1 MQLNKLPIRAKV
13 LTLATGLM
21 ASPPVFAYSDLD
33 NLGNILTTRKNVD
46 YVRTISTEEVFDIA
60 QKFKFQMHL
69 KAWEQKTMFSS
80 SVISIVNDEDFRAIV
95 GMGIVAVP
103 FIKEEIERKPSVL
116 VWALNY
122 IYGVKISERSD
133 LTITEACNLW
143 IKAIS

>member
-1 MQLNKLPIRAKV
+1 MQLNKLPSQAKV

-21 ASPPVFAYSDLD
+21 VSTPVFAYSDLD

-46 YVRTISTEEVFDIA
+46 YMRAISSVEEFDIA

-69 KAWEQKTMFSS
+69 NAWEQKTMFSS
-80 SVISIVNDEDFRAIV
+80 SVATIVNDEDFQAIV

-122 IYGVKISERSD
+122 IYGSKISDKPD

>member
-1 MQLNKLPIRAKV
+1 MRLNKVPSQAKI

-21 ASPPVFAYSDLD
+21 VSTPVFAYSDLD
-33 NLGNILTTRKNVD
+33 NLGNILTARKNVE
-46 YVRTISTEEVFDIA
+46 YVKTVSSIEEFDIT

-80 SVISIVNDEDFRAIV
+80 SVAAIVNDEDFQSIV
-95 GMGIVAVP
+95 CMGMIAVP
-103 FIKEEIERKPSVL
+103 FIKEELERKPSVL

-122 IYGVKISERSD
+122 IFGSRISERTD

>member
-1 MQLNKLPIRAKV
+1 MRLNKVPNQAKI

-21 ASPPVFAYSDLD
+21 VSTPVFAYSDLD
-33 NLGNILTTRKNVD
+33 NLGNILTARKNVE
-46 YVRTISTEEVFDIA
+46 YVKTVSSIEEFDIT

-80 SVISIVNDEDFRAIV
+80 SVAAIVNDEDFQSIV
-95 GMGIVAVP
+95 CMGMIAVP
-103 FIKEEIERKPSVL
+103 FIKEELERKPSVL

-122 IYGVKISERSD
+122 IFGSRISERTD

>member
-21 ASPPVFAYSDLD
+21 ASTPVFAYSDLD

-46 YVRTISTEEVFDIA
+46 YVRTISMEEVFDIA

-80 SVISIVNDEDFRAIV
+80 SVVSIVNDEDFRAIV
-95 GMGIVAVP
+95 GMGIIAVP